1 MKRQSDHIKLPQVS
15 PALMSSLERSYLDEV
30 FKVQEELAKAEAS
43 LYVNCN

>member
-1 MKRQSDHIKLPQVS
+1 MMRKSDHIKLPQVS